1 MKKGSAFRGIGQDKA
16 YSSHCLIILA
26 FSYWHK
32 SDSHR
37 KPLILEFFCSSVR
50 FGVSNL
56 GTRSN
61 SLSICL
67 LCPTWLQSWTTGH
80 GLVSTSS
87 LSITWSAATCYHC
100 QSRDQWP
107 CFIFHKEMFPLE
119 YNWKRKSGSW
129 SPRRLVRR
137 KDGQNRFLITTL
149 IHCATNN
156 DLNKNTKQKMTQ
168 SSTI

>member
-1 MKKGSAFRGIGQDKA
+1 MKKGSAFRGIGQYKA
-16 YSSHCLIILA
+16 YSSHCLISLA
-26 FSYWHK
+26 FHYLHTP
-32 SDSHR
+32 DSHR
-37 KPLILEFFCSSVR
+37 QPLILELLPVSTLR
-50 FGVSNL
+50 VSNQ

-87 LSITWSAATCYHC
+87 LSITWSAATCYQC
-100 QSRDQWP
+100 QSRDQGP
-107 CFIFHKEMFPLE
+107 CFIFHKEMFALE
-119 YNWKRKSGSW
+119 YNLKRKSGSW
-129 SPRRLVRR
+129 SPKRLVRR
-137 KDGQNRFLITTL
+137 EDRQNRFLITTL